1 MCRRDDAQAPP
12 PPLDVVEGEMSC
24 DRRESDRAGDADAAA
39 AVGAGGRIPPQRG
52 TVTTGR
58 DRNMLWK
65 TLTGLDLRAGL
76 RRAGGSSSACP
87 AGARVGDVNSGEG
100 GRRRMVS
107 TDDMDDM
114 DDVNS
119 DLLRSG
125 STAALAIVSAGGES
139 NRRFRGT

>member
-1 MCRRDDAQAPP
+1 MI
-12 PPLDVVEGEMSC
+12 C

-39 AVGAGGRIPPQRG
+39 AVGGAARIPPQRG
-52 TVTTGR
+52 TVSTGR

-65 TLTGLDLRAGL
+65 IVTGLDLRAGL
-76 RRAGGSSSACP
+76 RRAGGSSSAWP
-87 AGARVGDVNSGEG
+87 AGARVVDVDGSAG

-107 TDDMDDM
+107 TDDMDD
-114 DDVNS
+114 VNR

-139 NRRFRGT
+139 YRRFRGT